1 MKMKSAV
8 AIALAGAFLSGAH
21 GWAADAANQDGA
33 PKTVAAAPDKKPD
46 AKTDA
51 KPPKTLA
58 EADPE
63 TRKRLSAMLEEAKK
77 TAREKMNTGV
87 ERALANHPKISNE
100 MAQLLRSS
108 STHETWLKL
117 VVDGA
122 LKANSILPLE
132 QQYQCSCMAISRMRD
147 VTTGLEGDAFIEEYI
162 TTSIAQ
168 TQGTEKSPGDKD
180 AGATDKNDKNTRKK
194 RSHVV
199 QDTNGMIQAG
209 GN

>member
-1 MKMKSAV
+1 MKIKL
-8 AIALAGAFLSGAH
+8 AIAITLAGAFFSGTCC
-21 GWAADAANQDGA
+21 WAADAATQDDGT
-33 PKTVAAAPDKKPD
+33 KIVVATPDKKPETK
-46 AKTDA
+46 ADA

-77 TAREKMNTGV
+77 IAREKMNLGV
-87 ERALANHPKISNE
+87 EKALENHPKISNE

-117 VVDGA
+117 IVDGA
-122 LKANSILPLE
+122 FKMNSILPLE
-132 QQYQCSCMAISRMRD
+132 QQYECSCTAVVRMRD

-168 TQGTEKSPGDKD
+168 SQGTEKS
-180 AGATDKNDKNTRKK
+180 
-194 RSHVV
+194 
-199 QDTNGMIQAG
+199 
-209 GN
+209 